1 MFFSC
6 PMGTHK
12 AEAHSGTG
20 VEFIP
25 ELLPAAS
32 GCRLEG
38 VVWKDLWK
46 IKALLIIDRLTTRQT
61 FIFIWGG
68 GENGLKK
75 KDERARKARAGEEK
89 KRKEKKERKSKRK
102 QWISSII
109 YKLQGH
115 WRSVPVSYLHGYFKR
130 KNKQRAPQL
139 PISIPWLS
147 GLWHRPR
154 HGRHRAVRRLMT
166 NSWVRLYQPGSLVL
180 SARLRSRNTGW
191 LLRMRKTEYFCFPL

>member
-1 MFFSC
+1 
-6 PMGTHK
+6 MGTHK

-32 GCRLEG
+32 GSGLEG
-38 VVWKDLWK
+38 VVWDLWK
-46 IKALLIIDRLTTRQT
+46 IKALLIIDRLTSRQT
-61 FIFIWGG
+61 FILIWGG

-75 KDERARKARAGEEK
+75 KDERTRKAGGKGEREG
-89 KRKEKKERKSKRK
+89 KSKRK
-102 QWISSII
+102 QWISCII

-115 WRSVPVSYLHGYFKR
+115 WHSVPVSYLHGYFKR

-147 GLWHRPR
+147 GLWHRTR
-154 HGRHRAVRRLMT
+154 HGRHRAVWRLMT
-166 NSWVRLYQPGSLVL
+166 NSWVRLYQPGWLVL
-180 SARLRSRNTGW
+180 
-191 LLRMRKTEYFCFPL
+191 